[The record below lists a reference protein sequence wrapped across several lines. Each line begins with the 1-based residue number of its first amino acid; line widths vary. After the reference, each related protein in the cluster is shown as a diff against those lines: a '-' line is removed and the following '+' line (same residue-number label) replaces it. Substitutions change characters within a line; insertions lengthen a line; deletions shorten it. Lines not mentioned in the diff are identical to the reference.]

1 MYFDTTMAGF
11 GGQGIMLIGNL
22 FAYAAM
28 EEGKQVTYMP
38 TYGVEM
44 RGGTANCTVVIS
56 DTVIGSPIIGHPMS
70 AIVMNR
76 PSLTRFGPTVK
87 EGGLVRHQRIA
98 DPGLPRGSRPD
109 LRQVRVPANDIA
121 QKLGSDKMA
130 NMVILGAFLELIG
143 VVRPQSIFDSFSHV
157 LDERYHRLI
166 PKNVE
171 MITAGIEFATNNG
184 GKP

>member
-28 EEGKQVTYMP
+28 EEGRQVTYMP

-56 DTVIGSPIIGHPMS
+56 DTIIGSPIIGHPMS
-70 AIVMNR
+70 VIAMNR
-76 PSLTRFGPTVK
+76 PSLARFGPTVI
-87 EGGLVRHQRIA
+87 EGGLVVINESLIPESLA
-98 DPGLPRGSRPD
+98 DRPD
-109 LRQVRVPANDIA
+109 LKQFRVPANDIA
-121 QKLGSDKMA
+121 QELGNDKMA
-130 NMVILGAFLELIG
+130 NMIMLGAFLELVK
-143 VVRPQSIFDSFSHV
+143 VVGPQSVFDSFSHV

-166 PKNVE
+166 PKNVQ
-171 MITAGIEFATNNG
+171 MITAGIEFAAKNG
-184 GKP
+184 GKS

>member
-1 MYFDTTMAGF
+1 
-11 GGQGIMLIGNL
+11 MLIGNL

-28 EEGKQVTYMP
+28 EEGRQVTYMP

-56 DTVIGSPIIGHPMS
+56 DIIIGSPIVGHPMS
-70 AIVMNR
+70 VVVMNR

-87 EGGLVRHQRIA
+87 EGGLVVINESLVP
-98 DPGLPRGSRPD
+98 DVLEDRPD
-109 LRQVRVPANDIA
+109 LKQVRVPANDIA

-130 NMVILGAFLELIG
+130 NMVILGAFLELAK
-143 VVRPQSIFDSFSHV
+143 VVRPQSGFDSFSHV

-171 MITAGIEFATNNG
+171 MINAGIEYAANNG
-184 GKP
+184 GKS